1 MRTDALEGLRVLDLG
16 QIWAGPLCVHMLGDM
31 GAEIVRVETR
41 GRAVMSGRPEF
52 GPDDPPEHAASYYL
66 RNRICLSADLSHQA
80 GVDLVRELA
89 RIVDVVVENF
99 APRTLPGLGLGYET
113 LRRLNPALIM
123 LSLPAAGLDGPW
135 RDRLTQGPSLSALY
149 GRASLIGYPGE
160 AWPRADTAEGDPLGA
175 SFGFIAVM
183 AALAHRDKTGEGQ
196 QIDLAQGEALLAVD
210 AEAVLEYSMNGRTM
224 GFRGNRSPTTA
235 PHGIYPCA
243 GDDHWIA
250 ISAED
255 EVQYQALLACMGP
268 AGTSLGR
275 YRDAFQRL
283 RAYEEIDEAVAAWT
297 VGFDRWQ
304 LTYRLQAAGVP
315 AYPVLDARGQLDDP
329 HLQYR
334 RPLAVESDVPMDI
347 GNVAYT
353 NPWKLERTPAR
364 IRRTVAN
371 IGADNDF
378 VLRDLL
384 GKSKARI
391 EKLTRD
397 EVLV

>member
-1 MRTDALEGLRVLDLG
+1 MA
-16 QIWAGPLCVHMLGDM
+16 
-31 GAEIVRVETR
+31 
-41 GRAVMSGRPEF
+41 
-52 GPDDPPEHAASYYL
+52 
-66 RNRICLSADLSHQA
+66 
-80 GVDLVRELA
+80 
-89 RIVDVVVENF
+89 
-99 APRTLPGLGLGYET
+99 
-113 LRRLNPALIM
+113 
-123 LSLPAAGLDGPW
+123 
-135 RDRLTQGPSLSALY
+135 
-149 GRASLIGYPGE
+149 
-160 AWPRADTAEGDPLGA
+160 A

-183 AALAHRDKTGEGQ
+183 SALAHREKTGEGQ
-196 QIDLAQGEALLAVD
+196 QIDLAQGEALLALD

-243 GDDHWIA
+243 GEDHWIA
-250 ISAED
+250 LAAEN
-255 EVQYQALLACMGP
+255 EGQYQALLGCMGP
-268 AGTSLGR
+268 AGTSLRR

-283 RAYEEIDEAVAAWT
+283 RAWEEIDAAVAAWT

-304 LTYRLQAAGVP
+304 LTHRLQAAGVP
-315 AYPVLDARGQLDDP
+315 AYPVLDARGQLDNP

-347 GNVAYT
+347 GNVAFT

-371 IGADNDF
+371 IGADNAF

-384 GKSKARI
+384 GKSEAKLAR
-391 EKLTRD
+391 LTKD

>member
-1 MRTDALEGLRVLDLG
+1 MRTAALEGLRVLDLG

-52 GPDDPPEHAASYYL
+52 DPDDPPEHAASYYL

-80 GVDLVRELA
+80 GVELVRDLA

-113 LRRLNPALIM
+113 LRQANPSLIM
-123 LSLPAAGLDGPW
+123 LSLPAAGLEGPW

-160 AWPRADTAEGDPLGA
+160 TWPRADTAEGDPLGA
-175 SFGFIAVM
+175 SFGFIAVI
-183 AALAHRDKTGEGQ
+183 AALAHREKTGEGQ

-224 GFRGNRSPTTA
+224 GFRGNRPTATA

-243 GDDHWIA
+243 GDDHWIG

-255 EVQYQALLACMGP
+255 EDQYQALLQCMGP
-268 AGTSLGR
+268 AGAPLRR
-275 YRDAFQRL
+275 YHDAFQRL
-283 RAYEEIDEAVAAWT
+283 RAYEEIDAAVAAWT
-297 VGFDRWQ
+297 VGFERWQ

-334 RPLAVESDVPMDI
+334 RPLAVESDVPMDV

-353 NPWKLERTPAR
+353 NPWKLDRTPAR

-378 VLRDLL
+378 VLRGLL
-384 GKSKARI
+384 GRSEGSI
-391 EKLTRD
+391 ERLTRD